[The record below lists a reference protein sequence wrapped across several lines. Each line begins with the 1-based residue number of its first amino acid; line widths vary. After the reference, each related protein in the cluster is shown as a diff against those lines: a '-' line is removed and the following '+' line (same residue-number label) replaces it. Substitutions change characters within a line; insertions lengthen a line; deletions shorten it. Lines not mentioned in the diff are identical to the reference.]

1 MELDLLL
8 IIPSLVFFAGY
19 ALITLEHKFHT
30 NKSAIA
36 LALAAV
42 LWVLAIFMIP
52 DHALIEHT
60 LEEAGAEVFSIVAFL
75 LAAMGLIEILNHYRF
90 FDLIRIKLLQLKLS
104 EKKQFIMMGV
114 LTFFLSAILDNLTV
128 TIVMV
133 QIARR
138 FFKEQNLLVAAAGIV
153 IFANAGGA
161 WSPIGDITT
170 IMIWLADKFTSWQI
184 ISQTI
189 LPSMVL
195 AIVSGV
201 LLTRQIKP
209 SPYED
214 ESETALRFSLGE
226 KTIISACLLSFTF
239 PIIMNGIGLQP
250 YLGLLFGLG
259 FVWLLIDFA
268 KTRSKTPTHLNA
280 HIDEILQK
288 TDISSIKFFIGILL
302 AVNALHVF
310 GVLEA
315 LSLTLFGEHQE
326 FMRVVWGN
334 IFLGALSSVVDNV
347 PLTAIAIDM
356 IQLTDSTIW
365 TLLAFTVGTGGSF
378 LLIGSVAGV
387 IASGMVKSLTF
398 GKYLKIA
405 TIPAILG
412 YIAGVTTWFVQLSF
426 LH

>member
-8 IIPSLVFFAGY
+8 ILPSIVFFAGY

-42 LWVLAIFMIP
+42 LWVLAILIIP
-52 DHALIEHT
+52 DHKLIEHT

-104 EKKQFIMMGV
+104 EKKQFLMMGF

-138 FFKEQNLLVAAAGIV
+138 FFKDQNLLVAAAGIV

-170 IMIWLADKFTSWQI
+170 IMIWLADKFTTWQI
-184 ISQTI
+184 ISQTF
-189 LPSMVL
+189 LPSAVL
-195 AIVSGV
+195 AVVSGF
-201 LLTRQIKP
+201 LLSKQIKP
-209 SPYED
+209 SQFDD
-214 ESETALRFSLGE
+214 ESESGLRFSTGE
-226 KTIISACLLSFTF
+226 KVVISACLLSFTF

-250 YLGLLFGLG
+250 YLGLLLGLG

-280 HIDEILQK
+280 HIEEILQK

-315 LSLTLFGEHQE
+315 LSHTLFGEHQE

-334 IFLGALSSVVDNV
+334 ILLGALSSVVDNV

-356 IQLTDSTIW
+356 IQLTDSKIW

-387 IASGMVKSLTF
+387 IASGIVKSLTF

-412 YIAGVTTWFVQLSF
+412 YIAGVATWFAQISIIR
-426 LH
+426 

>member
-1 MELDLLL
+1 MDLFI
-8 IIPSLVFFAGY
+8 IIPGIIFLLGY
-19 ALITLEHKFHT
+19 VLITLEHKFHT

-36 LALAAV
+36 LALAGI
-42 LWVLAIFMIP
+42 LWVLAILVIP
-52 DHALIEHT
+52 DQEAIKHS
-60 LEEAGAEVFSIVAFL
+60 LETAGAEIFSIVAFL

-90 FDLIRIKLLQLKLS
+90 FDLIRIQLMKLRLT
-104 EKKQFIMMGV
+104 ERKQFYVMGI

-138 FFKEQNLLVAAAGIV
+138 FFKDQNLLVTAAGVV

-170 IMIWLADKFTSWQI
+170 IMIWLAQKFTTFDI
-184 ISQTI
+184 ITQTF
-189 LPSMVL
+189 LPSAVL
-195 AIVSGV
+195 AVVSG
-201 LLTRQIKP
+201 LLLGRQIK
-209 SPYED
+209 STSFED
-214 ESETALRFSLGE
+214 TQESMLRFSTGE
-226 KTIISACLLSFTF
+226 RVVIAGCLLSFTF
-239 PIIMNGIGLQP
+239 PIIMNSIGLQP
-250 YLGLLFGLG
+250 YLGLLLGLG

-268 KTRSKTPTHLNA
+268 KTRSKTTTHLEAN
-280 HIDEILQK
+280 IDSLLQRL
-288 TDISSIKFFIGILL
+288 DISSIKFFIGILL

-315 LSLTLFGEHQE
+315 LSHTLFGQHQE
-326 FMRVVWGN
+326 FTRVVWGN
-334 IFLGALSSVVDNV
+334 IVLGALSSVVDNV

-356 IQLTDSTIW
+356 ITLQDPVIW

-387 IASGMVKSLTF
+387 IASGIIKNLTF

-405 TIPAILG
+405 SIPAIVG
-412 YIAGVTTWFVQLSF
+412 YIAGIAVWFAQTALF
-426 LH
+426 H